1 MSTLSLAALPI
12 ARQGLLP
19 WSPRLAQRGARLAED
34 LAATS
39 PTALAEAAGALW
51 AERLEAMGRGIAAY
65 RAHPYRRD
73 LPDPPSVWAEGPAR
87 LLDYGGD
94 GPAVLCVPSLVN
106 RGYILDL
113 SARRSLL
120 RFLKDQGFRPLLVD
134 WGTPDD
140 PALSVSD
147 LIAGRLSRVLE
158 RAVALGGGDPVGLLG
173 YCMGGSMATALAA
186 LHPGRVR
193 ALALLAAPWDFHAA
207 RPSAAKA
214 LSRLA
219 PRLLRAADG
228 FVPVDWLQ
236 VLFLANDPELTAR
249 KYALFAGLDTQSEA
263 AAGFVAVEDWAN
275 DGVPLAVAAARE
287 CLVDWYG
294 ANRPGRGDW
303 RIGDVAIRPESLRLP
318 TLAAVPR
325 DDRLVMP
332 EQATALATAIPGAAL
347 IRPAGAHVGMVVGP
361 EAPDLLWQ
369 PLAQW
374 MKTHLPAPKR
384 SPRRALRKA
393 LPAASVG
400 A

>member
-1 MSTLSLAALPI
+1 MSTLSLAALPL

-19 WSPRLAQRGARLAED
+19 WNPRLAQRGALLAEA

-39 PTALAEAAGALW
+39 PTALAEAAAALW
-51 AERLEAMGRGIAAY
+51 ADRLEAMDRGIAAY

-120 RFLKDQGFRPLLVD
+120 RFLKEQGFRPLLVD

-140 PALSVSD
+140 PALSVSG
-147 LIAGRLSRVLE
+147 LIAGRLSRALK
-158 RAVALGGGDPVGLLG
+158 RAVTLAGGPVGLLG
-173 YCMGGSMATALAA
+173 YCMGGTMATALAA
-186 LHPGRVR
+186 LHPGRVS
-193 ALALLAAPWDFHAA
+193 ALALLAAPWDFHAG
-207 RPSAAKA
+207 RPAAAKA
-214 LSRLA
+214 LARLA
-219 PRLLRAADG
+219 PRLLHAADG

-249 KYALFAGLDTQSEA
+249 KYALFAGLDPASDA

-287 CLVDWYG
+287 CLLDWYG
-294 ANRPGRGDW
+294 VNHPGRGSW
-303 RIGDVAIRPESLRLP
+303 RIGDAAVRPESLRLP
-318 TLAAVPR
+318 VLAAVPR

-332 EQATALATAIPGAAL
+332 EQATALAAAIPGATL
-347 IRPAGAHVGMVVGP
+347 IRPPGAHVGMVVGP

-369 PLAQW
+369 PLVQW
-374 MKTHLPAPKR
+374 LKTHLPAPKR

-393 LPAASVG
+393 RPAASVG
-400 A
+400 E